1 MNSISELIR
10 PGCLGLTRR
19 NSIAVGDLRPLAET
33 LAEWADAAP
42 DVPAV
47 YLFGSRVRGDHRADS
62 DVDVRLHLG
71 SWKYD
76 PLGVTA
82 KWWLLQILTNFA
94 GLKVRL
100 PGPLH
105 LHRERE
111 DDVDPAIRVGEARP
125 VLVVRKAIC
134 VWTPPKPG
142 SARA

>member
-1 MNSISELIR
+1 MTSISGLIR
-10 PGCLGLTRR
+10 PGSFGFPRA
-19 NSIAVGDLRPLAET
+19 NNVDIDDLRILAET

-42 DVPAV
+42 EVPAV

-71 SWKYD
+71 AWKYD
-76 PLGVTA
+76 PIGVTA

-94 GLKVRL
+94 GLRVRL

-105 LHRERE
+105 LHRGRE
-111 DDVDPAIRVGEARP
+111 DDADPAIRVGEARP

-134 VWTPPKPG
+134 VWTPPKPA
-142 SARA
+142 SERA